1 MKSRYNRV
9 MSSTDLYGL
18 LGVARDASPAEI
30 RKAYFAKA
38 RDAHPDK
45 GGDKEEFQRLQE
57 AHSVLSDPDQRAIY
71 DQTGRIPREGEAAAA
86 GGPNLAEIF
95 GSMFGGGGGGFPGGI
110 PIPMFHGMPGM
121 GPGPGGA
128 PPKAP
133 RGPNKLHEI
142 GVTLA
147 DFYSG
152 KTVRLHM
159 TRDVVCGDCAGKGGS
174 RMEKCG
180 LCGGRGVRMQ
190 QQQMGPMMTI
200 SQSPCGACHQTGQ
213 RVAEKCRGCDGRR
226 VVGREASLDAR
237 IEPGMQEG
245 DRIVFPGQCSEAP
258 EYDAP
263 GDVILVLRAAAGDS
277 ERWERRGADL
287 MYEVELTVAEGLL
300 GWARELGGHPSGRPL
315 RIVWKGGVIQDGE
328 VLRVVGWGMPI
339 RGGGGGACGDL
350 RLVCRVKGG
359 SQSTWSEEQR
369 RALMSVWPEW
379 VEPEEKE
386 GSVTASRTQGA

>member
-1 MKSRYNRV
+1 MNSLCIRI
-9 MSSTDLYGL
+9 MSGTDLYGL
-18 LGVARDASPAEI
+18 LGVSRDATPAEI
-30 RKAYFAKA
+30 RKAYFNKA

-57 AHSVLSDPDQRAIY
+57 AHSVLSDQEQRAFY
-71 DQTGRIPREGEAAAA
+71 DQTGEIPREGGGGGGGGPA

-110 PIPMFHGMPGM
+110 PMFHGMPGM
-121 GPGPGGA
+121 PGMPGQ
-128 PPKAP
+128 PQKAP

-159 TRDVVCGDCAGKGGS
+159 TREVVCGDCTGKGGS

-190 QQQMGPMMTI
+190 QQQMGPMVTI

-213 RVAEKCRGCDGRR
+213 RIVEKCRGCDGRR

-277 ERWERRGADL
+277 ECWVRRG
-287 MYEVELTVAEGLL
+287 VELTYQIDLNLAESLL
-300 GWARELGGHPSGRPL
+300 GWARDLEGHPSGKPL
-315 RIVWKGGVIQDGE
+315 RIVWKDGVIRDGE
-328 VLRVVGWGMPI
+328 VLRVVGWGMPH
-339 RGGGGGACGDL
+339 RGGSSACGDL
-350 RLVCRVKGG
+350 RVTCRVKSVDQG
-359 SQSTWSEEQR
+359 TWSEEQR
-369 RALMSVWPEW
+369 RALMGVWPDW
-379 VEPEEKE
+379 LEPEVKD
-386 GSVTASRTQGA
+386 GSVTATRS

>member
-1 MKSRYNRV
+1 MNVRFIRV

-18 LGVARDASPAEI
+18 LGVSRDASPAEI
-30 RKAYFAKA
+30 RKAYFNKA

-45 GGDKEEFQRLQE
+45 GGDKEAFQRLQE
-57 AHSVLSDPDQRAIY
+57 AHSVLSDPEQRAFY
-71 DQTGRIPREGEAAAA
+71 DQTGEIPREGGGGGGGPT

-95 GSMFGGGGGGFPGGI
+95 GSMFGSGGFPGGI
-110 PIPMFHGMPGM
+110 PIPMFHGMPGPS
-121 GPGPGGA
+121 GVPQ
-128 PPKAP
+128 KAP

-159 TRDVVCGDCAGKGGS
+159 TRDVICGDCAGKGGS

-190 QQQMGPMMTI
+190 QQQMGPMVTI

-213 RVAEKCRGCDGRR
+213 RVVDKCRACDGRR
-226 VVGREASLDAR
+226 VMGREASLDAR

-277 ERWERRGADL
+277 ERWERNGA
-287 MYEVELTVAEGLL
+287 ELTYQIDLGLAESLL
-300 GWARELGGHPSGRPL
+300 GWARDLEGHPSGRPL
-315 RIVWKGGVIQDGE
+315 RIMWKEGVIRDGE
-328 VLRVVGWGMPI
+328 VLRVVGWGMPH
-339 RGGGGGACGDL
+339 RGGNGCGDL
-350 RLVCRVKGG
+350 RMVCRVKGG
-359 SQSTWSEEQR
+359 DQSTWSEEQR

-379 VEPEEKE
+379 VEPEIKE
-386 GSVTASRTQGA
+386 GTVTAMRT

>member
-1 MKSRYNRV
+1 
-9 MSSTDLYGL
+9 MSGTDLYGL

-30 RKAYFAKA
+30 RKAYFNKA

-57 AHSVLSDPDQRAIY
+57 AHSVLSDPDQRAFY
-71 DQTGRIPREGEAAAA
+71 DQTGEIPREGGGGGGGGPA

-95 GSMFGGGGGGFPGGI
+95 GSMFGGGGGFPGGI
-110 PIPMFHGMPGM
+110 PMPMFHGMPSM
-121 GPGPGGA
+121 GHGPGGQ
-128 PPKAP
+128 PQKMP

-180 LCGGRGVRMQ
+180 LCSGRGVRMQ
-190 QQQMGPMMTI
+190 QQQMGPMVTI

-213 RVAEKCRGCDGRR
+213 RVVDKCRVCDGRR
-226 VVGREASLDAR
+226 VMGREASLDAR

-263 GDVILVLRAAAGDS
+263 GDVILVLRAASGDS
-277 ERWERRGADL
+277 ERWQRRGAEL
-287 MYEVELTVAEGLL
+287 SYEIELGLAESLL
-300 GWARELGGHPSGRPL
+300 GWTRSLEGHPSGRPL
-315 RIVWKGGVIQDGE
+315 RIVWKDGVIRDGE
-328 VLRVVGWGMPI
+328 ILRVVGWGMPH
-339 RGGGGGACGDL
+339 RGGSSACGDL
-350 RLVCRVKGG
+350 RVLCRVKGG
-359 SQSTWSEEQR
+359 DQSTWSEEQR
-369 RALMSVWPEW
+369 RALMSVWPDW
-379 VEPEEKE
+379 IEPETAE
-386 GSVTASRTQGA
+386 GSVTATRS